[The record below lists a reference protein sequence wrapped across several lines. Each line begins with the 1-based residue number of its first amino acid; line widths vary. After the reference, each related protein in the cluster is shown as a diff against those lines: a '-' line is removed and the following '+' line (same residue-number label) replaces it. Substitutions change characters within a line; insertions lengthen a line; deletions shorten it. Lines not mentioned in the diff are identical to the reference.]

1 MAFKNEYLTEEE
13 KKEIKEMMIGYTPD
27 SGGKYGA
34 HMYYPS
40 WWAVDRER
48 NLKFFHTFYN
58 RDDSTDEFFALL
70 TSESERPL
78 YIEMRRTWEDEVR
91 VRKLINIYLPDDL
104 QKKANAMTEEEQTKY
119 YRYWL
124 DIMKEAIT
132 VRGVHE
138 GHPEE
143 DNTGYKVKFNF

>member
-70 TSESERPL
+70 TSESEKPI
-78 YIEMRRTWEDEVR
+78 YIEMRRTWEDEVMIW
-91 VRKLINIYLPDDL
+91 KLEGLFLPEDL
-104 QKKANAMTEEEQTKY
+104 RKKADAMTKEEKHKY
-119 YRYWL
+119 CGYWL
-124 DIMKEAIT
+124 DIMKEAL
-132 VRGVHE
+132 VVYGY
-138 GHPEE
+138 GGNPEDDYSDFE
-143 DNTGYKVKFNF
+143 VKFDY